1 MAERRDALKIIGSIS
16 ATCAFPFA
24 ADELYAQHEGT
35 HGTVSGQA
43 KLPEPAYF
51 SKADFVTIAAMA
63 ERIIPQTDTPGA
75 GAAGVPAY
83 IDFVVGKNPAQQKV
97 FAAGLAWLKKQTNGK
112 PFAELD
118 EKAQLA
124 ILEPL
129 CARCDAGPVKGTG
142 ERFFK
147 TVKALTADGYWT
159 SKAGMADT
167 LGFKG
172 NAILGAY
179 PECLHEH

>member
-16 ATCAFPFA
+16 VTCAFPFA

-35 HGTVSGQA
+35 HHVAAGQA
-43 KLPEPAYF
+43 ALPEPTYF
-51 SKADFVTIAAMA
+51 SKEDFRTVAAMA
-63 ERIIPQTDTPGA
+63 ERIIPQTETPGA

-83 IDFVVGKNPAQQKV
+83 IDFVVGRNPAQQKV
-97 FAAGLAWLKKQTNGK
+97 FMAGLAWMKKQTKGQ

-147 TVKALTADGYWT
+147 AVKALTADGYWT
-159 SKAGMADT
+159 SKAGMGDT
-167 LGFKG
+167 LGFRG
-172 NAILGAY
+172 NAILGSY